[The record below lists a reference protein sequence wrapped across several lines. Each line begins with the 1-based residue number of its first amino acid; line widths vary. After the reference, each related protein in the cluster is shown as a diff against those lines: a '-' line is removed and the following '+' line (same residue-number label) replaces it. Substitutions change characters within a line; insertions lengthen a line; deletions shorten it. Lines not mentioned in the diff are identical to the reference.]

1 MAINITCDTKEEA
14 EFIGEA
20 MNVYQAEAGPVPFLN
35 PNNTTVSVGD
45 DKYTEWYMD
54 DEGDIPWDF
63 YGLDEPDD
71 EDEEE
76 D

>member
-35 PNNTTVSVGD
+35 PNNVTVSVGED
-45 DKYTEWYMD
+45 EYTEWCED
-54 DEGDIPWDF
+54 DEGVIPWEF
-63 YGLDEPDD
+63 YGLDEPDED
-71 EDEEE
+71 DEE